1 MPDAV
6 LIEWEN
12 VLADTVSARREALVG
27 ALAAEGVTLGDRDW
41 ADRCADLAPA
51 DAVRAAL
58 AGAGVVDDALADLV
72 ALRASRAFSERMA
85 HGFVL
90 RRGAREFMERLQL
103 AARVAIVTSAS
114 RSETEFMLR
123 LAGLDDAVAI
133 VVTADD
139 VGTAPPHP
147 DAYLRAVAQL
157 GRRRPVRRE
166 QVVAIAATAA
176 ALHAARA
183 AGLRTL
189 ALGAPAHIALEADG
203 VASDVDGLVAADL
216 ARMTGIVP
224 SGRSA

>member
-12 VLADTVSARREALVG
+12 VLAETASARRDALVG

-41 ADRCADLAPA
+41 TERCAHLAPG

-58 AGAGVVDDALADLV
+58 AGAGVVDAALADLV

-103 AARVAIVTSAS
+103 DSRVAIVTSAS
-114 RSETEFMLR
+114 RSETDFVLR
-123 LAGLDDAVAI
+123 LAGLDDAVSV

-139 VGTAPPHP
+139 VATPPPHP
-147 DAYLRAVAQL
+147 DAYLRALSQL
-157 GRRRPVRRE
+157 GRRRLVQRE
-166 QVVAIAATAA
+166 QGIALAATAA
-176 ALHAARA
+176 ALRAARA
-183 AGLRTL
+183 AGVRTL
-189 ALGAPAHIALEADG
+189 AVGAPAHIALEADA
-203 VASDVDGLVAADL
+203 VASEVDGLVAASL
-216 ARMTGIVP
+216 ARMTGTMP